1 MLSIPF
7 EIAAW
12 SSFLF
17 EILLA
22 YFYQNTSLLAVII
35 YFFDFFNKK
44 KMNLGNNPEMSYDTT
59 YLNYNPMFHACTK
72 HV

>member
-35 YFFDFFNKK
+35 YFFDFF
-44 KMNLGNNPEMSYDTT
+44 
-59 YLNYNPMFHACTK
+59 
-72 HV
+72 